1 MAGAGLG
8 RLLFQTTSRAL
19 VIGAIVSATSFAGAA
34 LQSRQTA
41 AAVDVTTLGPQVGEK
56 VPDFSLP
63 DQHGQTRTLA
73 SLMGPKGLVLVF
85 NRSADW

>member
-1 MAGAGLG
+1 MAQAGLV
-8 RLLFQTTSRAL
+8 RLLCQTTFRAL
-19 VIGAIVSATSFAGAA
+19 VIAAIVSATSFASAT
-34 LQSRQTA
+34 LQSRQTT

-63 DQHGQTRTLA
+63 DPHGQTRTLA

-85 NRSADW
+85 SRSADW